1 MQTLIEQRDKDM
13 RITALNTELM
23 DLLSGIQDD
32 IDALETHIFNHE
44 ENPELYNYE
53 MLKDFLSSVQNEAV
67 KALHRADNLRKEVKV
82 R

>member
-23 DLLSGIQDD
+23 DLLSGIRDD

-67 KALHRADNLRKEVKV
+67 KALHRADNLRKEVKGK
-82 R
+82 